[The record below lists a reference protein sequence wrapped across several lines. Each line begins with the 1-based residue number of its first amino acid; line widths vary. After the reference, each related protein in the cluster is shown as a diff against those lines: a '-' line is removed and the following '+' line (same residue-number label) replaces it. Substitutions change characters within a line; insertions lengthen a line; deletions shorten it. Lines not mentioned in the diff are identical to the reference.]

1 MVSTTEVVKFGVV
14 KGEIL
19 DDTGRLCRKCSK
31 TNDDNDKKLD
41 VKRKFDDGYL
51 MQVRWW

>member
-1 MVSTTEVVKFGVV
+1 MVSKTEVVKFGVV

-31 TNDDNDKKLD
+31 TNDDSDEKLD
-41 VKRKFDDGYL
+41 VKRKFDDGNL